1 MFPEVLASRPSGTV
15 CYDARGLLATPAV
28 TGHRE
33 GHSLRAFITFE
44 GIEGSG
50 KTTQIQLL
58 SEKLEQ
64 SGIEHVLTREPGG
77 TEVGNEIRRILL
89 HPANQDL
96 TPLAE
101 LLLYQAAR
109 AQHLARVIVPAL
121 AEKKLVLCDRYKDA
135 TRAYQG
141 RGRELPADLLERLN
155 ALDIMALEPDLTL
168 LFDLDPALALA
179 RARHREQDR
188 HRDEGRF
195 ELEDLEFHRRVRE
208 GYLELARI
216 HSKRIRILEAAGRA
230 DEVHSR
236 VLSLINSVFPSLGL
250 GS

>member
-1 MFPEVLASRPSGTV
+1 V
-15 CYDARGLLATPAV
+15 CYDAARLIAPPSGA
-28 TGHRE
+28 GHPE
-33 GHSLRAFITFE
+33 GESLRAFITFE

-58 SEKLEQ
+58 SEKMDQ
-64 SGIEHVLTREPGG
+64 RGIDHVLTREPGG

-89 HPANQDL
+89 NPAHRDL

-121 AEKKLVLCDRYKDA
+121 SEGKIVLCDRYKDA

-141 RGRELPADLLERLN
+141 RGRELPPDLLERLN
-155 ALDIMALEPDLTL
+155 TLDILALEPDLTL

-179 RARHREQDR
+179 RARHREKDR
-188 HRDEGRF
+188 HREEGRF
-195 ELEDLEFHRRVRE
+195 EQEDLAFHQRVRD
-208 GYLELARI
+208 GYLSLAGQHPR
-216 HSKRIRILEAAGRA
+216 RIRIVEAAGRA
-230 DEVHSR
+230 DEVHAR
-236 VLSLINSVFPSLGL
+236 VLALMGSVFPSLGL
-250 GS
+250 RP

>member
-1 MFPEVLASRPSGTV
+1 
-15 CYDARGLLATPAV
+15 
-28 TGHRE
+28 
-33 GHSLRAFITFE
+33 LRAFITFE

-58 SEKLEQ
+58 SEKLERH
-64 SGIEHVLTREPGG
+64 GVEHVLTREPGG
-77 TEVGNEIRRILL
+77 TEVGNQIRSILL
-89 HPANQDL
+89 NPANRDL

-121 AEKKLVLCDRYKDA
+121 TEEKLVLCDRYKDA

-141 RGRELPADLLERLN
+141 RGRKLPGDLLERLN
-155 ALDIMALEPDLTL
+155 SLDLLALEPDLTL
-168 LFDLDPALALA
+168 LFDLDPAAALA

-188 HRDEGRF
+188 HRAEGRF

-208 GYLELARI
+208 GYMELAGLFPR
-216 HSKRIRILEAAGRA
+216 RIRIVEASGRA

-236 VLSLINSVFPSLGL
+236 VLSLLASIFPSLGL
-250 GS
+250 RP

>member
-1 MFPEVLASRPSGTV
+1 
-15 CYDARGLLATPAV
+15 
-28 TGHRE
+28 
-33 GHSLRAFITFE
+33 LRAFITFE

-58 SEKLEQ
+58 SEKLDRH
-64 SGIEHVLTREPGG
+64 GIEHVLTREPGG
-77 TEVGNEIRRILL
+77 TEVGNQIRSILL
-89 HPANQDL
+89 NPANRGL

-121 AEKKLVLCDRYKDA
+121 AEGKLVLCDRYKDA

-141 RGRELPADLLERLN
+141 RGRQLPGDLLERLN
-155 ALDIMALEPDLTL
+155 SLDLLALEPDLTL
-168 LFDLDPALALA
+168 LFDLDPAVALA
-179 RARHREQDR
+179 RARHREEDR
-188 HRDEGRF
+188 QRPEGRF

-208 GYLELARI
+208 GYRDLAGLFPR
-216 HSKRIRILEAAGRA
+216 RIRIVEASGRA

-236 VLSLINSVFPSLGL
+236 VLSLLASVFPSLGL
-250 GS
+250 RP